1 MSNDA
6 KATLNFWIDIIFKL
20 GTPVGLVALFFLKGT
35 FATHDEVAI
44 VADRV
49 GRIETAMQVMVVQN
63 QVNTRQD
70 EQLRD
75 HEGRI
80 RLIELRPH

>member
-1 MSNDA
+1 MSNDT
-6 KATLNFWIDIIFKL
+6 KAALSYWVDLTFKI
-20 GTPVGLVALFFLKGT
+20 GTPIGLVALFFLKGT
-35 FATHDEVAI
+35 FATHDEVAT

-63 QVNTRQD
+63 QVNNRQD

-80 RLIELRPH
+80 RTVEQRPR